1 MTVTEELTALAQSIY
16 LVMYNRY
23 NDVEGQEL
31 TDFVAKTVDWV
42 NQFTPELEL
51 EAEWNYLRT
60 NGNLIA
66 TIYDPTVQS
75 YDLPD
80 TVRTAVFSPYR
91 DVTISFDGAVVST
104 FTMVSPSNIADPT
117 NPDPQD
123 RATVINRKL
132 VLSRPL
138 RESEVGGELRCDT
151 INFMPQLTTDDTE
164 LLSLVQPKQLIVLGV
179 AKNSTLPDIV
189 QGGISPSIAQ
199 KYGDLLK
206 KAVANNNE
214 TAMAMDA
221 PREDLSFIRGIY

>member
-1 MTVTEELTALAQSIY
+1 MTVIEELTALAQSVY

-31 TDFVAKTVDWV
+31 TDFITKTIDWV

-51 EAEWNYLRT
+51 EADWNYLRT
-60 NGNLIA
+60 NSNLIS
-66 TIYDPTVQS
+66 TVFDTTTQS
-75 YDLPD
+75 FDLPEE
-80 TVRTAVFSPYR
+80 VRTVVYSPYR
-91 DVTISFDGAVVST
+91 DVTLSFDGSVVST
-104 FTMVSPSNIADPT
+104 FKMVSPSFISDPS
-117 NPDPQD
+117 NPETED

-138 RESEVGGELRCDT
+138 NSTELGGELRCDT
-151 INFMPQLTTDDTE
+151 IDFMPKLTMTDTD
-164 LLSLVQPKQLIVLGV
+164 LLSLVQPQQLIVLGV

-206 KAVANNNE
+206 KAVAANNE
-214 TAMAMDA
+214 TATAMEA
-221 PREDLSFIRGIY
+221 PREDFSWIRGVY

>member
-1 MTVTEELTALAQSIY
+1 MTPTEELTALAQSIY

-23 NDVEGQEL
+23 NDVTGTEL
-31 TDFVAKTVDWV
+31 TSFITKTIDWV
-42 NQFTPELEL
+42 NQFTQELEL
-51 EAEWNYLRT
+51 EADWNYLRT
-60 NGNLIA
+60 NDNLIA
-66 TIYDPTVQS
+66 TIADPTIQS
-75 YDLPD
+75 YDLPAE
-80 TVRTAVFSPYR
+80 VRTVVFSPYR

-104 FTMVSPSNIADPT
+104 FTLVSPSLIADPS
-117 NPDPQD
+117 NPETQD

-138 RESEVGGELRCDT
+138 TATEVGGELRCDT
-151 INFMPQLTTDDTE
+151 IDFMPQLTDADTT

-206 KAVANNNE
+206 RAVMQNNDSSESN
-214 TAMAMDA
+214 DA

>member
-23 NDVEGQEL
+23 NDVEGTEL
-31 TDFVAKTVDWV
+31 TDFIAKTVDWV
-42 NQFTPELEL
+42 NQFTQELEL
-51 EAEWNYLRT
+51 EADWSYLRT
-60 NGNLIA
+60 NSNLIA
-66 TIYDPTVQS
+66 TISDLTAQS
-75 YDLPD
+75 YDLPEE
-80 TVRTAVFSPYR
+80 VRTVVVSPYR

-104 FTMVSPSNIADPT
+104 FKVVSPSSISDPT
-117 NPDPQD
+117 NPETHD

-138 RESEVGGELRCDT
+138 KDTELGGELRCDT
-151 INFMPQLTTDDTE
+151 IDFMPQLTTTDTE
-164 LLSLVQPKQLIVLGV
+164 LLELVQPKQLLVLGV

-206 KAVANNNE
+206 KAVMINNE
-214 TAMAMDA
+214 SSESTEA
-221 PREDLSFIRGIY
+221 PREDFSWIRGVY

>member
-23 NDVEGQEL
+23 NDVEGDEL
-31 TDFVAKTVDWV
+31 TSFIAKTVDWV

-51 EAEWNYLRT
+51 EADWNYLRT

-66 TIYDPTVQS
+66 TIYDKSVQA
-75 YDLPD
+75 YELPEE
-80 TVRTAVFSPYR
+80 VRTVVVSPYR

-117 NPDPQD
+117 NPETQD
-123 RATVINRKL
+123 RATVINRQL
-132 VLSRPL
+132 ILSRPL
-138 RESEVGGELRCDT
+138 TDSELGGELRCDT
-151 INFMPQLTTDDTE
+151 INFMPQLTTTDTE

-189 QGGISPSIAQ
+189 QGTISASIAQ

-206 KAVANNNE
+206 KAVSANNE
-214 TAMAMDA
+214 TASFVEA
-221 PREDLSFIRGIY
+221 PREDLSYIRGVY